1 MTVLLRPDFPSLATR
16 AIVARELSCTDR
28 HIDRLI
34 AAGRLQRVKLGSRV
48 LITRDSVQALI
59 DRLPAA

>member
-1 MTVLLRPDFPSLATR
+1 MNLR

-59 DRLPAA
+59 DSLPAA